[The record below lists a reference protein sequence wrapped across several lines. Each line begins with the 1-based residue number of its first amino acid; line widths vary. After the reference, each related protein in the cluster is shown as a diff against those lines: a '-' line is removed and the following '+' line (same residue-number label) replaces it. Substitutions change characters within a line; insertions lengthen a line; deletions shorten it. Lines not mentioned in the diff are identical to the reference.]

1 MSPKMSI
8 TWRPFVLY
16 VQSSV
21 KLLLWLLLLYPRVQH
36 CYTSFKIFYLAAFYI
51 LQLLSHQSDHTGS
64 SPPTAFSIGSLFQGP
79 DPWQLKRTS
88 SSAGAELFSACL
100 VWGLT
105 PPSLE
110 FKISLCVC
118 LGHRRG
124 KALGWWGHKWVYTGK
139 RGRHSDVQIYFI
151 ALLDMW
157 PTTICIN
164 FLLHTYWFFFCSN

>member
-8 TWRPFVLY
+8 TWRPFILY

-36 CYTSFKIFYLAAFYI
+36 CYTSLKIFYLAAFYI

-79 DPWQLKRTS
+79 DPWQLKRAS

-105 PPSLE
+105 PPQLNLFMCLSWTQTWKGPRLVGTQVSLHGKKGPTLRCANL
-110 FKISLCVC
+110 FYCS
-118 LGHRRG
+118 LGHV
-124 KALGWWGHKWVYTGK
+124 AYNHLY
-139 RGRHSDVQIYFI
+139 
-151 ALLDMW
+151 
-157 PTTICIN
+157 
-164 FLLHTYWFFFCSN
+164 